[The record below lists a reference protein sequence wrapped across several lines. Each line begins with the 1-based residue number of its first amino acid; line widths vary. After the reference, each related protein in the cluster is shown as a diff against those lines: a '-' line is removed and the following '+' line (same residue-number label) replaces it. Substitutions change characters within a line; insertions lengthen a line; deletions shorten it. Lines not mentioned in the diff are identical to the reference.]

1 MTHQSVSAVSR
12 LVHALTRDGFI
23 NTVGSFH
30 TNLASHIMG
39 NKIVIA
45 LLVVVTVG
53 LIGKGISIGYGQV
66 FQLDGHGGA
75 SQQAQAAQQHA
86 NAS

>member
-1 MTHQSVSAVSR
+1 
-12 LVHALTRDGFI
+12 
-23 NTVGSFH
+23 
-30 TNLASHIMG
+30 MG

-53 LIGKGISIGYGQV
+53 LVGKGLSIGYGQV
-66 FQLDGHGGA
+66 FHLDGHTGA
-75 SQQAQAAQQHA
+75 SQQAQATQQHA